1 MGNLPFVGDGEA
13 KDGQWLVRSNISRVG
28 QGRWRDKKKRLRQ
41 LPMSAYH
48 TTNCRMGWNAFKR
61 RRPKGR
67 EPSPAAATAAVPAVQ
82 QPYNNSSHSN
92 ISGIGRGHVD
102 STVQVAPPTRRHLTI
117 YRTIFSKHN
126 TTTTTT
132 TTTTEAAP
140 HEPQF
145 VMAPAASLSPIVEEA
160 LHGRPPL
167 AVKVQITIADKP
179 AYTRVY
185 ASSQVL
191 RPSNRLCQGLLRR
204 VDHCSKEFIT
214 RRDSEALLHRRY
226 GQAPSALRYE
236 ITYIIVRSGD
246 IWAEETYKS
255 YQRAP
260 VTDELANEIILST
273 HYVVGLFFRRHDK
286 EFKWTQEPASDRL
299 SKRLSASSLSP
310 YDGLA
315 LGCIPQSR
323 FIETTQS
330 FESTP
335 GYSIELSFRS
345 FTKHRRTEREW
356 TRSLRLKSA
365 QDSPLNLAQCERLL
379 WDSFEAVNSAISAK
393 KRSFELE
400 HESCEWLEGPV
411 DCQHFE
417 ENALSIEL
425 RIANNLGP
433 VYEHMHRGIR
443 SKLSMFRQQDGEDC
457 YALLH
462 DVQTE
467 LLRLRDLTDEQV
479 SRTNDF
485 ELRILELTG
494 AQGWKISRPAKV
506 TLDNTKSHSQ
516 RTVEA
521 ILDRVHTGITDVLRA
536 PGASV
541 HIAAY
546 KRGHLILDRKIGAR
560 EGSSKKPSG
569 TASNPVSIQAE
580 KDYLVQALESRI
592 RQDLDMLLEDTCSL
606 EGLPEDDEEVLTP
619 TTSISP
625 QTQDEDTHLDYTENS
640 AATQDS
646 IRRFPLSKSPE
657 ESRAATPSQQL
668 LIPLRRKKTFIIPAS
683 GDNPAYRIFPL
694 VPEKFIQSRSRQN
707 SESTLASQVSE
718 SSPAVLKKVNVQPVH
733 VIDPDLFRGHA
744 FAGSDGTASE
754 HAETVPE
761 ILSEESDRSECG
773 RTEMS
778 VGEDYIFTQESSL
791 MSDAQDSVVGDIVEL
806 DFVDAAQASVTQ
818 LGSQSAGKS
827 DGQSTED
834 KSDCPDVEAFEE
846 ASKRASLSRDDE
858 SIPSTPGLSHGE
870 GPSPRDSFLMTP
882 PFSKSN
888 SVACPRIPLSFDSDK
903 SGEDGQFSYPPSETE
918 DEEKTPTGS
927 TPQIPMAEVAIAPS
941 NETPELNTILLRNED
956 SFSQSEA
963 SFGFDEDQALTEF
976 HPSAS
981 GTPTQTVAEL
991 ASPFVSAQISVPDL
1005 EPPRSAGTIV
1015 ALTPAA
1021 EAPEGNVF
1029 DSAFAEKSAAQPPTL
1044 LTNSRPSTSL
1054 GDSLPE
1060 LQPARSRRT
1069 IERPSPIL
1077 ITRNSVSSWEDY
1089 VSASQRDS
1097 VDTIKSEVDMSAI
1110 MSDNQPTARPSS
1122 PTRRK
1127 SIPTAGVLGLHEAGS
1142 RRSGPFGALKSA
1154 FSGGQHW
1161 LDSERFRGTG
1171 SSSRPQTAPGLV
1183 AQKFFPEG
1191 ATTPPPPESPVTPTT
1206 KSPRRPYIRKR
1217 TKSVAT
1223 ATIARATPKRPHKAH
1238 RGRAKSA
1245 AFAELERGREQ
1256 KQGKEAEALDGT
1268 GEKPMLPRF
1277 MMLFAGMAVASS
1289 MLNKN

>member
-1 MGNLPFVGDGEA
+1 
-13 KDGQWLVRSNISRVG
+13 
-28 QGRWRDKKKRLRQ
+28 
-41 LPMSAYH
+41 
-48 TTNCRMGWNAFKR
+48 
-61 RRPKGR
+61 
-67 EPSPAAATAAVPAVQ
+67 
-82 QPYNNSSHSN
+82 
-92 ISGIGRGHVD
+92 
-102 STVQVAPPTRRHLTI
+102 
-117 YRTIFSKHN
+117 
-126 TTTTTT
+126 
-132 TTTTEAAP
+132 
-140 HEPQF
+140 
-145 VMAPAASLSPIVEEA
+145 MAPAASLSPIVEEA
-160 LHGRPPL
+160 LQGRPPL

-185 ASSQVL
+185 ASSQAL

-204 VDHCSKEFIT
+204 VEHCSKEFIT
-214 RRDSEALLHRRY
+214 RRDSDALLHRRF

-236 ITYIIVRSGD
+236 FTYTIIRSGAV
-246 IWAEETYKS
+246 WAEETFKS

-310 YDGLA
+310 YDALT

-323 FIETTQS
+323 FIESTQS
-330 FESTP
+330 FEFIP

-345 FTKHRRTEREW
+345 FTTHRRTQREW

-365 QDSPLNLAQCERLL
+365 QDSPLNLAQSERLL

-417 ENALSIEL
+417 ENALSLEL

-457 YALLH
+457 YAFLR

-467 LLRLRDLTDEQV
+467 LLRLRDLADEQV

-494 AQGWKISRPAKV
+494 AQGWKISRPARV

-536 PGASV
+536 PGASI

-546 KRGHLILDRKIGAR
+546 KRGHLILDREISAQQ
-560 EGSSKKPSG
+560 GSSKKPSS

-606 EGLPEDDEEVLTP
+606 EGLPEDNDEDLTP
-619 TTSISP
+619 TTSVSP
-625 QTQDEDTHLDYTENS
+625 QNQDEDTQLDYRENS
-640 AATQDS
+640 TATQDS
-646 IRRFPLSKSPE
+646 IRRFPLPKSPE
-657 ESRAATPSQQL
+657 ESRAATPPQQSP
-668 LIPLRRKKTFIIPAS
+668 IPLRRKKTFIMPAS
-683 GDNPAYRIFPL
+683 RDTPAYRLFPL
-694 VPEKFIQSRSRQN
+694 VPDKFIQSRSRQN
-707 SESTLASQVSE
+707 SESTLSSQASE

-744 FAGSDGTASE
+744 FSGSDGTASE
-754 HAETVPE
+754 HAGTVPE

-773 RTEMS
+773 GTELS
-778 VGEDYIFTQESSL
+778 AADDYVFTQESSL
-791 MSDAQDSVVGDIVEL
+791 MSDAQESVAGDMVEL
-806 DFVDAAQASVTQ
+806 DCVDSAQASVTQ
-818 LGSQSAGKS
+818 LGSQSAGKF
-827 DGQSTED
+827 DDHALEE
-834 KSDCPDVEAFEE
+834 KADCADVEVSEGS
-846 ASKRASLSRDDE
+846 SKRASLSRDDE

-882 PFSKSN
+882 PFSKSTP
-888 SVACPRIPLSFDSDK
+888 VTCPRIPLSFESDK
-903 SGEDGQFSYPPSETE
+903 AEEDGHFSYPPSETE
-918 DEEKTPTGS
+918 EEEKTPTGS
-927 TPQIPMAEVAIAPS
+927 TPQIPMAHEVAVVPA
-941 NETPELNTILLRNED
+941 NGTPEPDTVVLRNAD
-956 SFSQSEA
+956 GFSRSET

-981 GTPTQTVAEL
+981 GTPTQAVAEL
-991 ASPFVSAQISVPDL
+991 ASSFIASQISVPDV
-1005 EPPRSAGTIV
+1005 EPPRSAATIV
-1015 ALTPAA
+1015 APTPAA
-1021 EAPEGNVF
+1021 QEPEGNVF
-1029 DSAFAEKSAAQPPTL
+1029 DSAFAEKSVAQPPTL
-1044 LTNSRPSTSL
+1044 LTNYCPSTSL
-1054 GDSLPE
+1054 GDSLLE

-1097 VDTIKSEVDMSAI
+1097 VDTIKSEVDVSAI
-1110 MSDNQPTARPSS
+1110 MSDHQPTARPSS

-1161 LDSERFRGTG
+1161 LDSERFRVSG

-1191 ATTPPPPESPVTPTT
+1191 VTTPPHPESPVTPTT

-1217 TKSVAT
+1217 TKSIAT
-1223 ATIARATPKRPHKAH
+1223 ATIVRATPKRPHKSH

-1245 AFAELERGREQ
+1245 AFAELERGREE

>member
-1 MGNLPFVGDGEA
+1 MGNQPFVGDGESKMTNGRCVPIILGSVKVGGEQEEQEA
-13 KDGQWLVRSNISRVG
+13 KTASDECIPY
-28 QGRWRDKKKRLRQ
+28 DKCIH
-41 LPMSAYH
+41 M
-48 TTNCRMGWNAFKR
+48 MGWNAFKR

-67 EPSPAAATAAVPAVQ
+67 EPSPAAPAVQ
-82 QPYNNSSHSN
+82 QPYHSSN

-102 STVQVAPPTRRHLTI
+102 STVQVAPPTRKHLTI
-117 YRTIFSKHN
+117 YRAIITRKN

-132 TTTTEAAP
+132 AITNDAAP

-167 AVKVQITIADKP
+167 AVKVQINILDRP
-179 AYTRVY
+179 AYTRFY

-204 VDHCSKEFIT
+204 VEHCSKEFIT
-214 RRDSEALLHRRY
+214 RRDSDALLHRRF

-236 ITYIIVRSGD
+236 ITYTIVRSGD
-246 IWAEETYKS
+246 IWAEETFKS

-273 HYVVGLFFRRHDK
+273 HYVVGLFLRQHDK

-299 SKRLSASSLSP
+299 SKRLSASSSLSP
-310 YDGLA
+310 YDALT

-323 FIETTQS
+323 FIESTQS
-330 FESTP
+330 FEFIP

-345 FTKHRRTEREW
+345 FTGHRRTQREW
-356 TRSLRLKSA
+356 SRSLRLKSA
-365 QDSPLNLAQCERLL
+365 QDAPLNLAQSERLL
-379 WDSFEAVNSAISAK
+379 FDSFDAVNSAISAK
-393 KRSFELE
+393 RRSFELD
-400 HESCEWLEGPV
+400 HASCEWLEGPV

-457 YALLH
+457 YAFLR

-467 LLRLRDLTDEQV
+467 LLRLRDVADERV
-479 SRTNDF
+479 SHTNDF

-506 TLDNTKSHSQ
+506 TLDHTKSHSQ

-536 PGASV
+536 PSASV

-546 KRGHLILDRKIGAR
+546 KRGHLILDREIGAQ
-560 EGSSKKPSG
+560 EGSSKKPSS
-569 TASNPVSIQAE
+569 TASNPVSTKAE
-580 KDYLVQALESRI
+580 KDHLVQALESRI
-592 RQDLDMLLEDTCSL
+592 RQDLDMLVKDTCSL
-606 EGLPEDDEEVLTP
+606 EGLPEDDEEVPTP
-619 TTSISP
+619 TTSVSP
-625 QTQDEDTHLDYTENS
+625 HNQDEDTQLDYTENS
-640 AATQDS
+640 SVTQDP

-657 ESRAATPSQQL
+657 ESRAATPSQQSP
-668 LIPLRRKKTFIIPAS
+668 IPLRRKKTFIMPAS
-683 GDNPAYRIFPL
+683 GDNPAYRVFPL

-707 SESTLASQVSE
+707 SESTLSSQVSE

-744 FAGSDGTASE
+744 FSGSDGTASE
-754 HAETVPE
+754 HAGTVPE

-773 RTEMS
+773 GTELS
-778 VGEDYIFTQESSL
+778 VAEDYIFTQESSL
-791 MSDAQDSVVGDIVEL
+791 MSDAQDSVAGDIVEL
-806 DFVDAAQASVTQ
+806 DCVDAAQAPVTH
-818 LGSQSAGKS
+818 LGSQPAGKY
-827 DGQSTED
+827 DGLASED
-834 KSDCPDVEAFEE
+834 KADRRDAEVSEE
-846 ASKRASLSRDDE
+846 ANKRASLGRDDE

-882 PFSKSN
+882 PFSKSTP
-888 SVACPRIPLSFDSDK
+888 VACPKIPLSFDSEQA
-903 SGEDGQFSYPPSETE
+903 GEDGHFSYPPNEAE

-927 TPQIPMAEVAIAPS
+927 TQQIPMVQE
-941 NETPELNTILLRNED
+941 ETPEPDTIVLRNAD
-956 SFSQSEA
+956 SFSQSEEL
-963 SFGFDEDQALTEF
+963 FGFDEDQALTEF

-981 GTPTQTVAEL
+981 GTPTQAVAEL
-991 ASPFVSAQISVPDL
+991 AASLFTEPITVPDV

-1015 ALTPAA
+1015 PPTPAA
-1021 EAPEGNVF
+1021 QEAEDNIF
-1029 DSAFAEKSAAQPPTL
+1029 DSAFAEKSVAQPPTL
-1044 LTNSRPSTSL
+1044 LTNPRPSTSL

-1089 VSASQRDS
+1089 ISASQRDS
-1097 VDTIKSEVDMSAI
+1097 VDTIKSEVDVSAI
-1110 MSDNQPTARPSS
+1110 MSDDQPTARPPS

-1142 RRSGPFGALKSA
+1142 RGSGPFGALKSA

-1161 LDSERFRGTG
+1161 LDSERFRGSG

-1191 ATTPPPPESPVTPTT
+1191 ASTPPPPESPVTPTT

-1217 TKSVAT
+1217 TKSIAT
-1223 ATIARATPKRPHKAH
+1223 ATIVRATPKRPHKSY

-1256 KQGKEAEALDGT
+1256 KQGKEAEALDRNGD
-1268 GEKPMLPRF
+1268 KPMLPRF

>member
-1 MGNLPFVGDGEA
+1 
-13 KDGQWLVRSNISRVG
+13 
-28 QGRWRDKKKRLRQ
+28 
-41 LPMSAYH
+41 
-48 TTNCRMGWNAFKR
+48 MGWNAFKR

-67 EPSPAAATAAVPAVQ
+67 EPNPAATPAVQ
-82 QPYNNSSHSN
+82 QPYNRSN
-92 ISGIGRGHVD
+92 ISGTGRGHVD
-102 STVQVAPPTRRHLTI
+102 STVQAAPPTRKHLTI
-117 YRTIFSKHN
+117 YRTILSKN
-126 TTTTTT
+126 KTTTNTSTD
-132 TTTTEAAP
+132 AAP

-167 AVKVQITIADKP
+167 AVKVQVTIADKP

-185 ASSQVL
+185 VSSPSL
-191 RPSNRLCQGLLRR
+191 RPSKRLCQGLLRR
-204 VDHCSKEFIT
+204 VEHCSKEFIT
-214 RRDSEALLHRRY
+214 RRDSEALLHRRF

-236 ITYIIVRSGD
+236 ITYTIVRSGD
-246 IWAEETYKS
+246 VWAEETFKS
-255 YQRAP
+255 YQLAP
-260 VTDELANEIILST
+260 VTDELANEIILSS
-273 HYVVGLFFRRHDK
+273 HYVVGLFLRRHDK

-299 SKRLSASSLSP
+299 SKRLSASSSSLSP
-310 YDGLA
+310 YDALT
-315 LGCIPQSR
+315 LGCVPQSR
-323 FIETTQS
+323 FIESTQS
-330 FESTP
+330 FEFIP

-345 FTKHRRTEREW
+345 FTSHRRTQREW

-365 QDSPLNLAQCERLL
+365 QDTPLNLAQSERLL

-417 ENALSIEL
+417 ENALSIDL
-425 RIANNLGP
+425 RIGNNLGP
-433 VYEHMHRGIR
+433 VYEHMHRSIR

-457 YALLH
+457 YAFLR
-462 DVQTE
+462 DVQTQ
-467 LLRLRDLTDEQV
+467 LLKLRDLADEQV

-494 AQGWKISRPAKV
+494 AQGWKISRPTKV
-506 TLDNTKSHSQ
+506 TLDHTKSHSQ

-521 ILDRVHTGITDVLRA
+521 VLVRLHTGITEVLGA
-536 PGASV
+536 PSASV
-541 HIAAY
+541 HVAAY
-546 KRGHLILDRKIGAR
+546 KRGHLILDREIGAQ
-560 EGSSKKPSG
+560 EGSSKKPSNK
-569 TASNPVSIQAE
+569 TSSPVNIQAE
-580 KDYLVQALESRI
+580 KDYLVPALEARI
-592 RQDLDMLLEDTCSL
+592 RQDLEMLLKDTCSL
-606 EGLPEDDEEVLTP
+606 EGLPEDEDEVPTP
-619 TTSISP
+619 TTSVSP
-625 QTQDEDTHLDYTENS
+625 QTQDEEDTQVDYTEIS
-640 AATQDS
+640 ASTQGS

-657 ESRAATPSQQL
+657 ESRAATPSQQSPR
-668 LIPLRRKKTFIIPAS
+668 PLRRKKTFIIPAS
-683 GDNPAYRIFPL
+683 GDSPAYRIFPL

-707 SESTLASQVSE
+707 SESTLSTQVSE

-744 FAGSDGTASE
+744 FSGSDGTESE
-754 HAETVPE
+754 HAGTVPE

-773 RTEMS
+773 GTELS
-778 VGEDYIFTQESSL
+778 GAEDYVFTQESSL
-791 MSDAQDSVVGDIVEL
+791 MSDAQDSVAGDMVEL
-806 DFVDAAQASVTQ
+806 DCVDAAEASVTQ
-818 LGSQSAGKS
+818 LGSQSEAKYGGRALEEKADCADAETS
-827 DGQSTED
+827 ED
-834 KSDCPDVEAFEE
+834 

-882 PFSKSN
+882 PFSKSIP
-888 SVACPRIPLSFDSDK
+888 VACPRIPLSFDSAA
-903 SGEDGQFSYPPSETE
+903 GEDGHLSYASSETE

-927 TPQIPMAEVAIAPS
+927 TPEIPLTQELALAPA
-941 NETPELNTILLRNED
+941 NETPEMDTIVLRNAD
-956 SFSQSEA
+956 SFSQSDA

-981 GTPTQTVAEL
+981 GTPTQSVAEL
-991 ASPFVSAQISVPDL
+991 ASSLVAASIQVPDV

-1015 ALTPAA
+1015 APTAAA
-1021 EAPEGNVF
+1021 EGAEDNVF
-1029 DSAFAEKSAAQPPTL
+1029 DSAFAEKSVVQSPTVL
-1044 LTNSRPSTSL
+1044 MNSRPSTSL

-1089 VSASQRDS
+1089 ISASQRDS
-1097 VDTIKSEVDMSAI
+1097 VDTIKSEVDVSAI
-1110 MSDNQPTARPSS
+1110 MSDDQPTARPPS
-1122 PTRRK
+1122 PVRRK

-1161 LDSERFRGTG
+1161 LDSERFRGSG

-1191 ATTPPPPESPVTPTT
+1191 ASTPPPPESPVTPTT
-1206 KSPRRPYIRKR
+1206 RSPRRPYIRKR
-1217 TKSVAT
+1217 TKSIAT
-1223 ATIARATPKRPHKAH
+1223 ATIIRTTPKRPHKSH